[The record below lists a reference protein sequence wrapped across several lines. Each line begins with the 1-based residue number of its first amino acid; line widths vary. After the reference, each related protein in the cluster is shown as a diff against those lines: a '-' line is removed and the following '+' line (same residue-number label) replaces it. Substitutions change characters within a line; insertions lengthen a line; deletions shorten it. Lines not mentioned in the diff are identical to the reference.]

1 MAPMALFAS
10 WLRPTDRLM
19 LKWTDKITYWSLLY
33 TQHCLRRV
41 MKLRRPK
48 SESFLFKD
56 TKVACAQLLN
66 LPHQQASH
74 LMIYSFS
81 YRSKSSS
88 VNGGPKVGGCPTHHT
103 WLDRFNYLIWS
114 HTGKETAAWY
124 LVYKVSSC
132 RRDRPNIIET
142 AQSLRC
148 QI

>member
-19 LKWTDKITYWSLLY
+19 LKWTNKITCWSLLY

-41 MKLRRPK
+41 MKLRWPK

-74 LMIYSFS
+74 FMIYSFS

-88 VNGGPKVGGCPTHHT
+88 VNGGPKVGGAVQHTRLDQIGWIIWIIWYSQGMRRLLGILFTRCLSCPREYHS
-103 WLDRFNYLIWS
+103 NCPVS
-114 HTGKETAAWY
+114 
-124 LVYKVSSC
+124 LV
-132 RRDRPNIIET
+132 
-142 AQSLRC
+142 
-148 QI
+148 